1 MHSFYR
7 ANIQTALSVLQKI
20 QPARRRYPTASI
32 PMTRLLQRFVNIERD
47 EVVPALL
54 AAFFFFC
61 LLTALMLL
69 RPVRESLGMQSG
81 LDSVRILFYGT
92 AFVTLLANPPFAY
105 MVSRFPRLTFITATY
120 LFFAASLLCFWG
132 VLVFA
137 PAAIGDISGRVF
149 YVWYSVFNLF
159 VTMVFWG
166 LMADRFT
173 LAQSKRLFGVIAVGG
188 TAGAILGPMLAALL
202 AEPLGTAS
210 LLLISVGFLIVG
222 VITAWLLA
230 RHQPDRATGSAGPI
244 SIAARRDDGEPA
256 GAGAGSATPAGRTAA
271 PPANESVIIGG
282 NAWAG
287 FLAVMR
293 SKYLMG
299 ISVYVLILAVVATFL
314 YFTRLAMVADLGV
327 DRDEMTAVFA
337 QIDRTVQITTLL
349 LQLLVAGNLMK
360 RVGVPVTLTLLP
372 ITVALGFIGLAIA
385 ASLATLVAF
394 DAAFRAVQ
402 RAIMRPGRETL
413 FTVVSREDKY
423 KSKAFTDTFVYRAG
437 DVLGSRT
444 EEILTGLGSGLLAL
458 ASFSVPMAIVWG
470 ALGYWLGTNQ
480 QKIARQ
486 KGIVETDEVQVA

>member
-1 MHSFYR
+1 
-7 ANIQTALSVLQKI
+7 
-20 QPARRRYPTASI
+20 
-32 PMTRLLQRFVNIERD
+32 MTRLLQRFVNIERE

-81 LDSVRILFYGT
+81 LDAVRILFYGT
-92 AFVTLLANPPFAY
+92 AVVTLLANPPFAY

-132 VLVFA
+132 LLVFA
-137 PAAIGDISGRVF
+137 PAAIGEVSGRVF

-166 LMADRFT
+166 LMADRFS
-173 LAQSKRLFGVIAVGG
+173 LPQSKRLFGVIAVGG

-210 LLLISVGFLIVG
+210 LLLISVGFLILG
-222 VITAWLLA
+222 VITAWILA
-230 RHQPDRATGSAGPI
+230 RHQPDRAKGLTQPSSVTAKRAEITSTAEKADPV
-244 SIAARRDDGEPA
+244 ARVG
-256 GAGAGSATPAGRTAA
+256 GNAA
-271 PPANESVIIGG
+271 PPSSESAIIGG

-287 FLAVMR
+287 FRAVMR
-293 SKYLMG
+293 SKYLLG
-299 ISVYVLILAVVATFL
+299 ISAYVLILAVVSTFL

-337 QIDRTVQITTLL
+337 QIDMTVQIATLL

-372 ITVALGFIGLAIA
+372 ITVALGFIGLAIV
-385 ASLATLVAF
+385 ASLAALVVF
-394 DAAFRAVQ
+394 DAAFHAVQ
-402 RAIMRPGRETL
+402 RAIMRPARETL

-458 ASFSVPMAIVWG
+458 ASFSVPMAIIWG
-470 ALGYWLGTNQ
+470 ALGYWLGTSQ
-480 QKIARQ
+480 QRIARER
-486 KGIVETDEVQVA
+486 GIPESDEAQAA

>member
-1 MHSFYR
+1 
-7 ANIQTALSVLQKI
+7 
-20 QPARRRYPTASI
+20 
-32 PMTRLLQRFVNIERD
+32 MTRLLQRFVNIDRD
-47 EVVPALL
+47 EVTPILL

-61 LLTALMLL
+61 ILTALMLL

-81 LDSVRILFYGT
+81 LDSVRVLFYGT
-92 AFVTLLANPPFAY
+92 AIVTLLVNPAFAY

-120 LFFAASLLCFWG
+120 GVFALSLLGFWA
-132 VLVFA
+132 VLVMA
-137 PAAIGDISGRVF
+137 PDAIGDVSGRIF

-188 TAGAILGPMLAALL
+188 TVGAITGPTIAAWL
-202 AEPLGTAS
+202 AEPLGTPA
-210 LLLISVGFLIVG
+210 LLLISIGFLIVG
-222 VITAWLLA
+222 VITAWILA
-230 RHQPDRATGSAGPI
+230 RYQPDHEKDAAVQPLRPASA
-244 SIAARRDDGEPA
+244 AARGEA
-256 GAGAGSATPAGRTAA
+256 TTPAGTTAA
-271 PPANESVIIGG
+271 PPKNEAVVIGG

-287 FLAVMR
+287 IRSVFR
-293 SKYLMG
+293 SKYLIG
-299 ISVYVLILAVVATFL
+299 ISVYVLILAVVSTFI

-337 QIDRTVQITTLL
+337 QIDMKVQIATLV

-360 RVGVPVTLTLLP
+360 RIGVPITLALLP
-372 ITVALGFIGLAIA
+372 LTVALGFIGLAI
-385 ASLATLVAF
+385 SATLTMLVAV

-402 RAIMRPGRETL
+402 RAIMRPARETL

-437 DVLGSRT
+437 DVLGSKT

-458 ASFSVPMAIVWG
+458 VAFSVPMALLWG
-470 ALGYWLGTNQ
+470 VLGYWLGMTQ
-480 QKIARQ
+480 RKIAKEQ
-486 KGIVETDEVQVA
+486 GVPEEEPKAA